1 MTWSYLIH
9 QLNIIGIIELIVVD
23 NGSLPGNV
31 FLTMVF
37 CQEYLV
43 DCIKN
48 LKAELTATS
57 AQLQL
62 AREQLAGQE
71 QQLQETSRQLE
82 LTVQQ
87 QQETRSSLSQQLV
100 QAVHQEKERGSQAM
114 AELQE
119 R

>member
-1 MTWSYLIH
+1 M
-9 QLNIIGIIELIVVD
+9 
-23 NGSLPGNV
+23 
-31 FLTMVF
+31 
-37 CQEYLV
+37 

-48 LKAELTATS
+48 LKTELTATS

-71 QQLQETSRQLE
+71 QLLQETSRQLE

-87 QQETRSSLSQQLV
+87 QQETSSSLSQQLV
-100 QAVHQEKERGSQAM
+100 QAVHQEKERGSQALT
-114 AELQE
+114 ELQE